1 MTDAARGRSVSNLS
15 TSRLAVAL
23 AVSATVAFAGCDDGD
38 VTEGFGPEPGAELL
52 GGETTVFDESPG
64 AFSRPAR
71 NLTPAERDLFA
82 LGDHFFN
89 RNWVSAPASTSAN
102 DGLGPLFNALSCSAC
117 HLHDGRSAPPLDA
130 SAASSGLLLRL
141 SVPGEDEHGG
151 PLPEPTYGGQ
161 LQPLANVG
169 VPSEGRYTIRYDD
182 RPGAFAD
189 GEPYVLHAPRYEIA
203 ELGYGPLSEG
213 TMLSPRT
220 APAMIGLGLLEAIPE
235 ETIRALADPNDLDGD
250 GISGRVN
257 VVWDPEH
264 GRPALGRF
272 GWKANVPSVAV
283 QVAGAFNGDLG
294 ITSGL
299 FPREGCTA
307 AQRACNA
314 APTGGAPELADDTL
328 LEVTRYSQALGVPA
342 RRRTSEP
349 LVLRGERLFSEARCS
364 TCHVTKLVTGDA
376 TPIPGLRRQTIRP
389 YTDLLLHDMGAEL
402 ADGRPDFQSNG
413 SEWRTTPLWG
423 LGLLSIVSKHTRL
436 LHDGRARDVSE
447 AILWHGGEA
456 TTSREAFRAMPRGD
470 RVALLAFL
478 GSL

>member
-1 MTDAARGRSVSNLS
+1 MSSARERHSVLVPS
-15 TSRLAVAL
+15 SRLVVAL
-23 AVSATVAFAGCDDGD
+23 ALSATCAAVACDDGD
-38 VTEGFGPEPGAELL
+38 VTEGLGPEVGAELL
-52 GGETTVFDESPG
+52 GGETTVFDESPS

-71 NLTPAERDLFA
+71 NLTPEERDVFA

-89 RNWVSAPASTSAN
+89 RNWVAAPASTAAN
-102 DGLGPLFNALSCSAC
+102 DGLGPLFNALGCSAC

-141 SVPGEDEHGG
+141 SIPGEDEHGG
-151 PLPEPTYGGQ
+151 PRPEPTYGGQ

-169 VPSEGRYTIRYDD
+169 VPAEGRYTIGYDD
-182 RPGAFAD
+182 LHGSFAD
-189 GEPYVLHAPRYEIA
+189 GEPYVLQAPRYTIA

-250 GISGRVN
+250 GVSGRVN
-257 VVWDPEH
+257 EVWDPEH
-264 GRPALGRF
+264 GRTALGRF
-272 GWKANVPSVAV
+272 GWKANVPSIAV

-294 ITSGL
+294 ITSSV

-307 AQRACNA
+307 SQRECEA
-314 APTGGAPELADDTL
+314 APTGGSPELAEDTR

-349 LVLRGERLFSEARCS
+349 LVLRGERLFAEAGCS
-364 TCHVTKLVTGDA
+364 ACHVPKLVTGEA
-376 TPIPGLRRQTIRP
+376 TPILGLRRQTIRP
-389 YTDLLLHDMGAEL
+389 YTDLLLHDMGPEL
-402 ADGRPDFQSNG
+402 ADGRPDFQATG
-413 SEWRTTPLWG
+413 SEWRTPPLWG

-456 TTSREAFRAMPRGD
+456 TASREAFRAMPRPD